1 MDLQLNKK
9 KKRTPDKCKT
19 RMRHKNILLSERNFT
34 HKNVHIVLFYLY
46 EVLRQN
52 QIHGEKIRMEVVFEV
67 QRVRTG
73 SVHERIVW
81 SYGNVTL
88 IEVWVRQMSLPK
100 LRGYILQ
107 ICAFHHM

>member
-1 MDLQLNKK
+1 
-9 KKRTPDKCKT
+9 
-19 RMRHKNILLSERNFT
+19 
-34 HKNVHIVLFYLY
+34 
-46 EVLRQN
+46 
-52 QIHGEKIRMEVVFEV
+52 MEVVFEV

-73 SVHERIVW
+73 RVHERIVW